1 MNVILNRILIHAQLS
16 VKVDL
21 KAKTKVMVRTMHN
34 LHLLFYLTLNFA
46 ISVAPWTSPFLT
58 EAHPWLRGHPVCLC
72 LPTVR
77 YEQGS
82 T

>member
-1 MNVILNRILIHAQLS
+1 MNVILNRILIHVQLY

-21 KAKTKVMVRTMHN
+21 KAKTKVMVKTMHN
-34 LHLLFYLTLNFA
+34 LHLLFYLTLNSA
-46 ISVAPWTSPFLT
+46 ISVALWTSPSLT
-58 EAHPWLRGHPVCLC
+58 EAHPWLRGHPVCRC

-77 YEQGS
+77 YGQGS